1 MNNDEIESA
10 PFKVTRLFYIGPF
23 ITMFDRGVIGPLL
36 VAIALDFRVPLA
48 TAAMVATVYYIFYGG
63 MQLVYGILSDRLG
76 RVRVMRISLAGA
88 AAAGVLS
95 TIAPTLGTLVLARGA
110 AGGLTAAILP
120 ASIVY
125 IGDAL
130 PFRLRQRVVAD
141 LLATAAIGSASA
153 ALVAGVVARYA
164 SWRLAFLI
172 PAIVAAILFFGY
184 RRLPES
190 RAAGTGGGPL
200 AQLGVVARKPWA
212 IFLIGLAFVEGI
224 ALQGLFTFLAPALQA
239 RGFSAAVAGLIVAGY
254 GLSVSDQIPIQHVP
268 NPHNEAYLRAK
279 RDKLGHTLHHQGLA
293 LDEEMMLIAGF
304 AAAALDPAIPG
315 VLAASVL
322 AGGAYAFM
330 HSTLQSWATD
340 VAPGAR
346 GTAAA
351 LFVTAYQLGAAG
363 GVAAVAGLAGSQRY
377 AAIFWVAAAVAVPVA
392 VLGTIARARYPG
404 SPAQGQVNAVD

>member
-1 MNNDEIESA
+1 VRTAETPT
-10 PFKVTRLFYIGPF
+10 PFAVTRLFYIGPF

-48 TAAMVATVYYIFYGG
+48 AAATVATAYYIFYGG
-63 MQLVYGILSDRLG
+63 MQLVYGILSDRFG
-76 RVRVMRISLAGA
+76 RVRVMRIGLAGA
-88 AAAGVLS
+88 AGAGLLS
-95 TIAPTLGTLVLARGA
+95 TIAPTIGTLVAARAA

-130 PFRLRQRVVAD
+130 PFRLRQRVLAD
-141 LLATAAIGSASA
+141 LLAAAAIGSALA

-172 PAIVAAILFFGY
+172 PAVVAAVLFFGY

-190 RAAGTGGGPL
+190 RGATAGGG
-200 AQLGVVARKPWA
+200 ASSQLVAVARRPWA
-212 IFLIGLAFVEGI
+212 VFLIALALAEGV

-239 RGFSAAVAGLIVAGY
+239 HGFSAAVAGLIVAGY
-254 GLSVSDQIPIQHVP
+254 GLAVLVGTRIVKQIALRVP
-268 NPHNEAYLRAK
+268 
-279 RDKLGHTLHHQGLA
+279 
-293 LDEEMMLIAGF
+293 
-304 AAAALDPAIPG
+304 AAALLAGGGVMLVVGFMAAAIDPAIPG

-322 AGGAYAFM
+322 AGGAYALM

-340 VAPGAR
+340 VAPRAR

-363 GVAAVAGLAGSQRY
+363 GVAAVAGLAGSQHY
-377 AAIFWVAAAVAVPVA
+377 ATIFWIAAAVATPVA
-392 VLGTIARARYPG
+392 VLGTIGRARYPG
-404 SPAQGQVNAVD
+404 SAAREGVNAVD

>member
-254 GLSVSDQIPIQHVP
+254 GLSVLVGTRIVKQIALRVP
-268 NPHNEAYLRAK
+268 APALVAA
-279 RDKLGHTLHHQGLA
+279 GGL
-293 LDEEMMLIAGF
+293 MLIAGF

>member
-190 RAAGTGGGPL
+190 RAAATGGGPL

-254 GLSVSDQIPIQHVP
+254 GLSVLVGTRIVKQIALRVP
-268 NPHNEAYLRAK
+268 ASALVAA
-279 RDKLGHTLHHQGLA
+279 GGL
-293 LDEEMMLIAGF
+293 MLIAGF

>member
-1 MNNDEIESA
+1 VNNDEIESA

-254 GLSVSDQIPIQHVP
+254 GLSVLVGTRIVKQIALRVP
-268 NPHNEAYLRAK
+268 ASALVAA
-279 RDKLGHTLHHQGLA
+279 GGL
-293 LDEEMMLIAGF
+293 MLIAGF

>member
-254 GLSVSDQIPIQHVP
+254 GLSVLVGTRIVKQIALRVP
-268 NPHNEAYLRAK
+268 ASALVAA
-279 RDKLGHTLHHQGLA
+279 GGL
-293 LDEEMMLIAGF
+293 MLIAGF

-377 AAIFWVAAAVAVPVA
+377 AAIFWIAAAVAVPVA

>member
-1 MNNDEIESA
+1 VNNAEIESA
-10 PFKVTRLFYIGPF
+10 RFKVTRLFYIGPF

-48 TAAMVATVYYIFYGG
+48 AAATVATVYYIFYGG

-88 AAAGVLS
+88 AAAGILS

-254 GLSVSDQIPIQHVP
+254 GLSVLVGTRIVKQIALRVP
-268 NPHNEAYLRAK
+268 APALVAA
-279 RDKLGHTLHHQGLA
+279 GGL
-293 LDEEMMLIAGF
+293 MLIAGF

>member
-1 MNNDEIESA
+1 VNNDEIESA

-200 AQLGVVARKPWA
+200 AQLGGGGRKPWA

-254 GLSVSDQIPIQHVP
+254 GLSVLVGTRIVKQIALRVP
-268 NPHNEAYLRAK
+268 ASALVAA
-279 RDKLGHTLHHQGLA
+279 GGL
-293 LDEEMMLIAGF
+293 MLIAGF

>member
-1 MNNDEIESA
+1 VNNDEIESA

-63 MQLVYGILSDRLG
+63 MQLVYGVLSDRLG

-254 GLSVSDQIPIQHVP
+254 GLSVLVGTRIVKQIALRVP
-268 NPHNEAYLRAK
+268 ASALVAA
-279 RDKLGHTLHHQGLA
+279 GGL
-293 LDEEMMLIAGF
+293 MLIAGF

>member
-254 GLSVSDQIPIQHVP
+254 GLSVLVGTRIVKQIALRVP
-268 NPHNEAYLRAK
+268 ASALVAA
-279 RDKLGHTLHHQGLA
+279 GGL
-293 LDEEMMLIAGF
+293 MLIAGF